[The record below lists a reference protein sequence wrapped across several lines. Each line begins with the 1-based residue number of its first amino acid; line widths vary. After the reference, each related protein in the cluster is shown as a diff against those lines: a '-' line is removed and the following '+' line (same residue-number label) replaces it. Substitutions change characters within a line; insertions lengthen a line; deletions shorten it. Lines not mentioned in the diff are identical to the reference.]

1 MFKFI
6 FTILLVL
13 IIISNDFKE
22 SIGNAAVV
30 VRTKRNEDSLI
41 LIEPKTNSDFINN
54 GISFEEQVQMNS
66 KKIILKANGLPG
78 TPGSPGVPG
87 APGAPGS
94 TGIIIQMNRIL
105 KILNFFKIGGIGG
118 NGNNGTAGTNG
129 GTTGGDAGNGNILLL
144 LLYQILA

>member
-13 IIISNDFKE
+13 IIISNDFTQ

-30 VRTKRNEDSLI
+30 IRTKRNEDSLI

-54 GISFEEQVQMNS
+54 AIRFQEQVQMNS

-78 TPGSPGVPG
+78 TPGAPG
-87 APGAPGS
+87 APGAGLPGS
-94 TGIIIQMNRIL
+94 TGITIQM
-105 KILNFFKIGGIGG
+105 K
-118 NGNNGTAGTNG
+118 
-129 GTTGGDAGNGNILLL
+129 
-144 LLYQILA
+144 

>member
-6 FTILLVL
+6 FTKLLVL

-54 GISFEEQVQMNS
+54 AIRFEEQVQMNS
-66 KKIILKANGLPG
+66 KKIIFKANGLPG
-78 TPGSPGVPG
+78 TPG
-87 APGAPGS
+87 APGAGAGLPGS
-94 TGIIIQMNRIL
+94 TGIIIQMKRIL
-105 KILNFFKIGGIGG
+105 KFKK
-118 NGNNGTAGTNG
+118 
-129 GTTGGDAGNGNILLL
+129 LLK
-144 LLYQILA
+144 

>member
-6 FTILLVL
+6 FTKLLVL

-54 GISFEEQVQMNS
+54 AIRFEEQVQKNS
-66 KKIILKANGLPG
+66 KKIIFKANGLPG
-78 TPGSPGVPG
+78 LPGTPG
-87 APGAPGS
+87 APGAGAGLPGS
-94 TGIIIQMNRIL
+94 TGIIIQMKRIL
-105 KILNFFKIGGIGG
+105 KFKK
-118 NGNNGTAGTNG
+118 
-129 GTTGGDAGNGNILLL
+129 LLK
-144 LLYQILA
+144 